1 MHTENYYISRIE
13 KLQAL
18 NSKYWN
24 IAEMQKQQIEAYIRN
39 YQAKSN
45 ARDHA
50 STVSYDLGK
59 YISGTMSRKDF
70 YNKHSFLESNP
81 TAYVAIKQYKT
92 AYQLFIRKNV
102 VINDLKKEY
111 MKEYPNQT
119 KYRIQDITPL
129 EVEDLEDD

>member
-13 KLQAL
+13 KLQTL

-24 IAEMQKQQIEAYIRN
+24 IAEMQKEQIESYIRN

-50 STVSYDLGK
+50 SAVSYDLYK
-59 YISGTMSRKDF
+59 YVCGTMTREDF
-70 YNKHSFLESNP
+70 YNKHNFLEANP
-81 TAYVAIKQYKT
+81 TAYIAIKQYKA
-92 AYQLFIRKNV
+92 AYQLYLRKNV
-102 VINDLKKEY
+102 VINELKKEY

-119 KYRIQDITPL
+119 KYRIQEIKPL
-129 EVEDLEDD
+129 EDEALEDD